1 MNERQTKALNDL
13 YMATVEVLN
22 AFAPEMVTAEMRR
35 ETVARM
41 LDNFLSGMNAGGNV
55 TGGNSGGGNRP
66 DETKR
71 PDTKSGSDS
80 DNKRDDD
87 TGNDPILV
95 DPVPKPELKSEP
107 KPEGEVRYAQTP
119 IGGAF
124 KRLKDADA
132 RAEIL
137 QSDPEAVFFYK
148 FYITDESGCFEIS
161 PLDGMQVKELIARA
175 SELLDGVAEVVPESE
190 KADTATRVV
199 TVQRGEVVKNGR
211 SWEITRPARIK
222 YVS

>member
-41 LDNFLSGMNAGGNV
+41 LDNFLSGMYAGGNT

-66 DETKR
+66 DEPKR
-71 PDTKSGSDS
+71 PEPQPGPKP
-80 DNKRDDD
+80 
-87 TGNDPILV
+87 DPE
-95 DPVPKPELKSEP
+95 PGPKPKPEP
-107 KPEGEVRYAQTP
+107 PQPEGEVRYAQAP
-119 IGGAF
+119 VGGAF

-148 FYITDESGCFEIS
+148 FYITDESGCFEIA

>member
-41 LDNFLSGMNAGGNV
+41 LDNFLSDMYAGGNT

-66 DETKR
+66 DEPKR
-71 PDTKSGSDS
+71 PEPQPGPKP
-80 DNKRDDD
+80 
-87 TGNDPILV
+87 DPE
-95 DPVPKPELKSEP
+95 PGPKPKPEP
-107 KPEGEVRYAQTP
+107 PQPEGEVRYAQAP
-119 IGGAF
+119 VGAAF

-148 FYITDESGCFEIS
+148 FYITDESGCFEIA

>member
-41 LDNFLSGMNAGGNV
+41 LDNFLSGMNAGG
-55 TGGNSGGGNRP
+55 TIMGGNTGGGNRP
-66 DETKR
+66 DEPKR
-71 PDTKSGSDS
+71 PEPQPGPKP
-80 DNKRDDD
+80 
-87 TGNDPILV
+87 DPE
-95 DPVPKPELKSEP
+95 PGPKPKPEP
-107 KPEGEVRYAQTP
+107 PQPEGEVRYAQAP
-119 IGGAF
+119 VGAAF

-148 FYITDESGCFEIS
+148 FYITDESGCFEIA

>member
-41 LDNFLSGMNAGGNV
+41 LDNFLSGMYAGGNT

-66 DETKR
+66 DEPKR
-71 PDTKSGSDS
+71 PEPQPGPKP
-80 DNKRDDD
+80 
-87 TGNDPILV
+87 DPE
-95 DPVPKPELKSEP
+95 PGPKPKPEP
-107 KPEGEVRYAQTP
+107 PQPEGEVRYAQAP
-119 IGGAF
+119 VGAAF

-148 FYITDESGCFEIS
+148 FYITDESGCFEIA

>member
-41 LDNFLSGMNAGGNV
+41 LDNFLSGMYAGGNT

-66 DETKR
+66 DEPKGNEPQ
-71 PDTKSGSDS
+71 PDKDPDKKSDVE
-80 DNKRDDD
+80 DII
-87 TGNDPILV
+87 TDPE
-95 DPVPKPELKSEP
+95 PPKPPIQPEP
-107 KPEGEVRYAQTP
+107 KPEGEVRYAQAP
-119 IGGAF
+119 VGGAF

>member
-41 LDNFLSGMNAGGNV
+41 LDNFLSGMYAGGNT

-66 DETKR
+66 DEPKR
-71 PDTKSGSDS
+71 PEPQPGPKP
-80 DNKRDDD
+80 
-87 TGNDPILV
+87 DPE
-95 DPVPKPELKSEP
+95 PGPKPKPEP
-107 KPEGEVRYAQTP
+107 PQPEGEVRYAQAP
-119 IGGAF
+119 VGGAF

-199 TVQRGEVVKNGR
+199 TVKRGEVVKNGR

>member
-41 LDNFLSGMNAGGNV
+41 LDNFLSGMYAGGNT
-55 TGGNSGGGNRP
+55 TGGNRGGGNRP
-66 DETKR
+66 DEPKR
-71 PDTKSGSDS
+71 PEPQPGPKPNPEPGP
-80 DNKRDDD
+80 K
-87 TGNDPILV
+87 
-95 DPVPKPELKSEP
+95 PKPEP
-107 KPEGEVRYAQTP
+107 PQPEGEVRYAQAP
-119 IGGAF
+119 VGGAF

>member
-1 MNERQTKALNDL
+1 MNERQTKALNNL

-41 LDNFLSGMNAGGNV
+41 LDNFLSGMNAGGTI
-55 TGGNSGGGNRP
+55 TGGNTGSNKPVGTKDNNPQP
-66 DETKR
+66 DK
-71 PDTKSGSDS
+71 DSIKKS
-80 DNKRDDD
+80 DND
-87 TGNDPILV
+87 TDNYPILV
-95 DPVPKPELKSEP
+95 NPLPPQ
-107 KPEGEVRYAQTP
+107 PEGEVRYAQAP
-119 IGGAF
+119 VGAAF

-137 QSDPEAVFFYK
+137 QSDPETVFFYK
-148 FYITDESGCFEIS
+148 FYITDESGCFEIA

>member
-41 LDNFLSGMNAGGNV
+41 LDNFLSGMYAGGNT

-66 DETKR
+66 DEPKR
-71 PDTKSGSDS
+71 PEPQPGPKPDS
-80 DNKRDDD
+80 EPGLKP
-87 TGNDPILV
+87 DPE
-95 DPVPKPELKSEP
+95 PGPKPKPEP
-107 KPEGEVRYAQTP
+107 PQPEGEVRYAQAP
-119 IGGAF
+119 VGGAF

-199 TVQRGEVVKNGR
+199 TVKRGEVVKNGR

>member
-41 LDNFLSGMNAGGNV
+41 LDNFLSGMNAGGNN
-55 TGGNSGGGNRP
+55 TGGNTGGGNRP
-66 DETKR
+66 DEPKR
-71 PDTKSGSDS
+71 PEPQPGPKP
-80 DNKRDDD
+80 
-87 TGNDPILV
+87 DPE
-95 DPVPKPELKSEP
+95 PGPKPKPEP
-107 KPEGEVRYAQTP
+107 PQPEGEVRYAQAP
-119 IGGAF
+119 VGAAF

-148 FYITDESGCFEIS
+148 FYITDESGCFEIA

-190 KADTATRVV
+190 KADSATHVV

>member
-41 LDNFLSGMNAGGNV
+41 LDNFLSGMYAGGNT

-66 DETKR
+66 DEPKR
-71 PDTKSGSDS
+71 PEPQPGPKP
-80 DNKRDDD
+80 
-87 TGNDPILV
+87 DPE
-95 DPVPKPELKSEP
+95 PGPKPKPEP
-107 KPEGEVRYAQTP
+107 PQPEGEVRYAQAP
-119 IGGAF
+119 VGAAF

-190 KADTATRVV
+190 KANTATRVV